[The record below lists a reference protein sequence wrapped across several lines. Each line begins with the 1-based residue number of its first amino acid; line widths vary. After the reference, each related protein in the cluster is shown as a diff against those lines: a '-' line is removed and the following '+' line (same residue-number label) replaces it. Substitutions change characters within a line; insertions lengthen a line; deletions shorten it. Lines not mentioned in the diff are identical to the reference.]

1 MNKIAN
7 SAVATPPRTRRQAIA
22 GVVALGG
29 LIAGARVLAQT
40 PQPSM
45 KQISPTAG
53 NSIRTAIRQE
63 IDLKAPPQRIYE
75 ILLSSKDFTAFSGA
89 PADIDPKAGGAFSMF
104 GGMIV
109 GRNIELI
116 PDQQIVQAWRPA
128 DWPTGLYSLV
138 RFQLKPS
145 DSGALL
151 ILDHTSF
158 PAGGYD
164 HLTSGWNEH
173 YWGPLKKFLA

>member
-7 SAVATPPRTRRQAIA
+7 PAVSMPTQTRRQAIV

-29 LIAGARVLAQT
+29 LIAGARVSAQMQ
-40 PQPSM
+40 QPAM
-45 KQISPTAG
+45 KQIPATNPS
-53 NSIRTAIRQE
+53 SSRTAIHQE
-63 IDLKAPPQRIYE
+63 IELKAPPQRIYE
-75 ILLSSKDFTAFSGA
+75 ILLSSKDFTAFSGV
-89 PADIDPKAGGAFSMF
+89 PADIDPKAGGTFSMF

-116 PDQQIVQAWRPA
+116 PAQQIVQAWRPA

-138 RFQLKPS
+138 RFQLKPN
-145 DSGALL
+145 DSGSLL

-164 HLTSGWNEH
+164 HLSSGWSEH
-173 YWGPLKKFLA
+173 YWGPLKKFLS